1 MARPFKI
8 KIMISKDGQTL
19 EIKELK
25 NEHNHELQKVAYEH
39 LPRLRKLDTDTKT
52 NVRNMLSLKASKT
65 NESKTM

>member
-1 MARPFKI
+1 MACPFKI

-39 LPRLRKLDTDTKT
+39 LPRLRKLDMDTKT
-52 NVRNMLSLKASKT
+52 RNMLSLKASKT